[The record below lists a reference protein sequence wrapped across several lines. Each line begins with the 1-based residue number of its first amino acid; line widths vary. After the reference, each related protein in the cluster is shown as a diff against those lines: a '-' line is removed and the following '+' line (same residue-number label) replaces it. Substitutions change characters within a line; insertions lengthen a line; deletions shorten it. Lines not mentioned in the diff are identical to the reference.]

1 MGKEVT
7 HANFVAVLFLLDLIL
22 IAKHYVNCQQKVK
35 FREFMKSHV
44 LPSNLKKKKKKV
56 LKKTVLRTGMA
67 FSLVSIKY
75 LWLWSA
81 WWLKSK

>member
-44 LPSNLKKKKKKV
+44 LPSNLKKKKSIEKNGTENRNGFFFGKYQV
-56 LKKTVLRTGMA
+56 
-67 FSLVSIKY
+67 SLALECMVVEI
-75 LWLWSA
+75 
-81 WWLKSK
+81 